1 MDLKLIEEFSRIPQ
15 VGEEY
20 KTFIED
26 LKAENPAASHEI
38 TLLGAW
44 EKAPETALV
53 SLRKSSQTLPVEF
66 IVDETF
72 VHEEYQVENTPEKSI
87 ITAGGEA
94 GFRYGI
100 YFLEDHANRMGSW
113 RRKPY
118 VKHRISRC
126 FFGPT
131 YRPPFMIDELSNDID
146 YYPDGYLDKLAHE
159 NINGLWLTMY
169 FRDLPSS
176 IFPGRGEL
184 AQKRFAKL
192 NKTIEKCGRY
202 GIKPYI
208 FFSEPKLFGHTHYSV
223 PPEEAKEHPEVI
235 GSHFTVV
242 DFSHFCTSTEAGKTY
257 LYESVK
263 QLFDAAPGIGGII
276 NIMLG
281 EDNGSCVSGQV
292 AGYVNAEKCPICSK
306 RSSAEIYKEYVSI
319 MKSAMPESAEFI
331 GWYYAPG
338 QRDGSPFSN
347 ALLEAVSQ
355 YPSNATVMFNIESGV
370 RIEQLGKMRRVQDY
384 SLACVQ
390 TSELFQKVA
399 KQCERIGAKIQVGCS
414 HEDASVP
421 FVPVPSNLYEKYKY
435 MHSAGVSTV
444 MQCRYFGNY
453 PGLMNKAA
461 GLLSFEPFPESEE
474 AFLEE
479 LLYPSFGK
487 DAPKAAKAFSLFAK
501 GYRQFPGNLA
511 FEWFG
516 PMHHSIAWPWHLF
529 PVDKPI
535 SPSWILKQFPEVSGD
550 RIGECLAFN
559 HTLQE
564 GLTLMEEMRSKW
576 QEGFDILKELST
588 TNPGDVIVA
597 EALLLQIKSTCNLL
611 SFYSLREEMLYEKK
625 DNLAAMRPIVLNEME
640 NTERMLAL
648 CRIDSRLGYHSEAEG
663 YLFFPEKLE
672 ARLKLLR
679 ILLEEDFPKFDVEKD
694 AYDFTKGLVA
704 KPSGNTLSNGIVWGW
719 EKVGDSL
726 RFTFANNK
734 GKHLRLSLE
743 PARMWTPLEAWIDPD
758 GKGGFNE
765 HIFASSPEV
774 TFTPDSIT
782 IPLSAFDGFRR
793 EGFPLRVNVYSLG
806 KGNKLLASWAPGEL
820 WPGRLMHAF
829 YNPEMMGILSID

>member
-1 MDLKLIEEFSRIPQ
+1 MDMKIIEEFARIPQ
-15 VGEEY
+15 PGEDY

-26 LKAENPAASHEI
+26 LKAENPAPSHEI
-38 TLLGAW
+38 EFLGAW
-44 EKAPETALV
+44 EKAPETAIA
-53 SLRKSSQTLPVEF
+53 SLKKSGQVLPVEF
-66 IVDETF
+66 VVDGSF
-72 VHEEYQVENTPEKSI
+72 VHEEYKLENTAEKSI

-100 YFLEDHANRMGSW
+100 YFLEDHAGVNGVW

-176 IFPGRGEL
+176 IFPGRGEN
-184 AQKRFAKL
+184 AAKRFAKL
-192 NKTIEKCGRY
+192 NKTIEKCARY

-223 PPEEAKEHPEVI
+223 PPEEAKDHPELI
-235 GSHFTVV
+235 SSPYNTVN
-242 DFSHFCTSTEAGKTY
+242 FSHFCTSTEAGKTY

-263 QLFDAAPGIGGII
+263 QLFDAAPGLGGII
-276 NIMLG
+276 NIMYG
-281 EDNGSCVSGQV
+281 EDNGSCVSAQV
-292 AGYVNAEKCPICSK
+292 GNYANAQPCPLCSQ
-306 RSSAEIYKEYVSI
+306 RSVPEIYREYVDI
-319 MKSAMPESAEFI
+319 MKSAMPEDAEFI
-331 GWYYAPG
+331 GWFYAPG
-338 QRDGSPFSN
+338 QQDGSPQSD
-347 ALLEAVSQ
+347 ALVEAVSQ
-355 YPSNATVMFNIESGV
+355 YPSDATVMFNIESGV
-370 RIEQLGKMRRVQDY
+370 RINQLGKMRRVQDY
-384 SLACVQ
+384 SLACIH

-399 KQCERIGAKIQVGCS
+399 KQCDRVGAKIQVGCS

-435 MHSAGVSTV
+435 MHSAGISTV
-444 MQCRYFGNY
+444 MQCWYFGNY

-461 GLLSFEPFPESEE
+461 GYLSFEPFPESEE
-474 AFLEE
+474 AFLQE
-479 LLYPSFGK
+479 LLHPAFGK
-487 DAPKAAKAFSLFAK
+487 DAPKAAEAFSLFAQ
-501 GYRQFPGNLA
+501 GYREFPGNLA

-550 RIGECLAFN
+550 RIGECLVFN
-559 HTLQE
+559 HTLAE
-564 GLTLMEEMRSKW
+564 GLALMQEMRSKW
-576 QEGFDILKELST
+576 QKGFDILKDLPT
-588 TNPGDVIVA
+588 DNPGDVIVA

-611 SFYSLREEMLYEKK
+611 SFYSLREDMLYLKK
-625 DNLAAMRPIVLNEME
+625 NNLEAMKPLVVEEIE
-640 NTERMLAL
+640 NTTRMLAL
-648 CRIDSRLGYHSEAEG
+648 CRMDSRLGYHSEAEG

-672 ARLKLLR
+672 ERINLLR
-679 ILLEEDFPKFDVEKD
+679 ILLEEDFPRFDVEKE
-694 AYDFTKGLVA
+694 AYSFTEGLIA
-704 KPSGNTLSNGIVWGW
+704 KPSGNTLENGIVWGW

-726 RFTFANNK
+726 KFTFENNA
-734 GKHLRLSLE
+734 GKQLRLSLE
-743 PARMWTPLEAWIDPD
+743 PCRMWPALEATISAE
-758 GKGGFNE
+758 GEGTFNKAS
-765 HIFASSPEV
+765 FAQTPEIL
-774 TFTPDSIT
+774 FTPNSIT
-782 IPLSAFDGFRR
+782 IPLRAFDGFRR

-806 KGNKLLASWAPGEL
+806 MGDKLLASWAPGEI

-829 YNPEMMGILSID
+829 YNPEMMGILPLK